1 MPAEISLANQA
12 SPKVVVQTATFN
24 EAATIASLLTSI
36 GDVLPGARILV
47 IDDESPDGTGTI
59 VAGMAAA
66 NPQIH
71 LLQRHGQRGLGSA
84 ILAGLQYAREI
95 KADVSVYLDADFSHD
110 PADIPRLLDAL
121 QSAAP
126 DEAPYG
132 IAIGSRRIPGGR
144 TLGWPPTRH
153 LASWLVCG
161 FTRWILGVPVKDAS
175 GGFRAVRL
183 TCLDNLDLAGMA
195 EGYAFQEDFL
205 WRAHRAGVRMTEV
218 PITFTNRTVGNS
230 KADVAEML
238 RSIATL
244 LKIARKTWLGH

>member
-1 MPAEISLANQA
+1 MPAEIGPVHQA
-12 SPKVVVQTATFN
+12 SLKIVVQTATFN
-24 EAATIASLLTSI
+24 EAASIASLLTSI
-36 GDVLPGARILV
+36 GDVLPSARILV

-59 VAGMAAA
+59 VTGIAAT

-84 ILAGLQYAREI
+84 ILDGLHYARDL
-95 KADVSVYLDADFSHD
+95 KADISVYLDADFSHD

-126 DEAPYG
+126 NDAPYD
-132 IAIGSRRIPGGR
+132 IAIGSRRVPGGR

-153 LASWLVCG
+153 LASWLVCS

-175 GGFRAVRL
+175 GGFRAIRL
-183 TCLDNLDLAGMA
+183 TCLDNLDLTGIA

-205 WRAHRAGVRMTEV
+205 WRAHRAGVRMIEV
-218 PITFTNRTVGNS
+218 PITFTNRTEGNS
-230 KADVAEML
+230 KADFAEML
-238 RSIATL
+238 RSVAALLRIAW
-244 LKIARKTWLGH
+244 KTWLGH

>member
-1 MPAEISLANQA
+1 MPAETGRANQA

-59 VAGMAAA
+59 VAGMAAT

-71 LLQRHGQRGLGSA
+71 LLQRHDQRGLGSA
-84 ILAGLQYAREI
+84 ILDGLYFARDL
-95 KADVSVYLDADFSHD
+95 KADVSVYLDADSSHD
-110 PADIPRLLDAL
+110 PGDIPRLLDAL
-121 QSAAP
+121 QSASHE
-126 DEAPYG
+126 EAPYD
-132 IAIGSRRIPGGR
+132 IAIGSRRVPGGR

-183 TCLDNLDLAGMA
+183 NCLDRLDLAGIA

-205 WRAHRAGVRMTEV
+205 WRAHRAGTRMIEV
-218 PITFTNRTVGNS
+218 PITFTNRTKGNS
-230 KADVAEML
+230 KADFAEML
-238 RSIATL
+238 RSVAALLRIAW
-244 LKIARKTWLGH
+244 KTWLGH